1 MLDKEIRD
9 IMYMSNGY
17 LNVKTIVQKCKEN
30 GIWLLS
36 LVGAR
41 GTGKTF
47 NGLDYCLQSETPFL
61 YMRRTQTQAE
71 TVFTPA
77 LSPFNPLNKKKG
89 YDIVPGKIT
98 KYISGWYHSEQ
109 KEDRRVPVGQPLG
122 FTCALS
128 TSYNIRSIDG
138 SDIDFMFYDEFIP
151 EKREKLLRDEAGALW
166 NTYETFNRNRELEGR
181 EPLFLMLA
189 SNSNTLDNP
198 ILIDLGLVRIAESM
212 KKKGH
217 TVHTDLTRK
226 LCLIVFDDS
235 PISDK
240 KSETAIYTTTKGTR
254 FYGMAIENEFSAED
268 NVIIRK
274 EPLIEYVPIV
284 AGKGFT
290 VYKHKNGGRY
300 YVCNKYSGAVPV
312 YEDTDVDMIAFRRK
326 YARLTDYYFKKL
338 VIFESYEQKLALT
351 NYLGI

>member
-1 MLDKEIRD
+1 MIEKEIRK
-9 IMYMSNGY
+9 IMYMDNGY
-17 LNVKTIVQKCKEN
+17 LNVKGIVEKCKEN

-47 NGLDYCLQSETPFL
+47 NGLDYVLQENIKFL

-89 YDIVPGKIT
+89 YDIIPGKIT
-98 KYISGWYHSEQ
+98 KYISGWYHGQ
-109 KEDRRVPVGQPLG
+109 KKEDRLIPAGEPLG

-138 SDIDFMFYDEFIP
+138 SDIDLMFYDEFIP

-166 NTYETFNRNRELEGR
+166 NTYETFGRNRELEGR

-189 SNSNTLDNP
+189 SNSNTLNNP
-198 ILIDLGLVRIAESM
+198 ILIDLGLVRIAEKM
-212 KKKGH
+212 KEKNRP
-217 TVHTDLTRK
+217 VYVDTDRK

-235 PISDK
+235 PISK
-240 KSETAIYTTTKGTR
+240 RKSETSLYTTTKGTK
-254 FYGMAIENEFSAED
+254 FYGMAIENEFTAED

-290 VYKHKNGGRY
+290 VYKHKSLTKY

-326 YARLTDYYFKKL
+326 YSRLTDYYFKKL
-338 VIFESYEQKLALT
+338 IIFESYEQKLVLT